1 MVIMRRR
8 IMIFDDDADILSIC
22 SYILQI
28 KGWEVLT
35 QTNCNNILEVLEK
48 STPDV
53 IVMDNWI
60 PDTGGI
66 VATQTI
72 KSHEPFKHIPVIYF
86 SANHDISNLAKQA
99 GTDYYLA
106 KPFDIQQF
114 EDMIED
120 VLENS
125 KCN

>member
-1 MVIMRRR
+1 MPGQ

-22 SYILQI
+22 THILQER
-28 KGWEVLT
+28 GWEVYT
-35 QTNCNNILEVLEK
+35 QNNCNNILEVIEK
-48 STPDV
+48 VKPDV

-66 VATQTI
+66 VATQKI
-72 KSHEPFKHIPVIYF
+72 KAHEPFKNIPVIYF

-106 KPFDIQQF
+106 KPFDIK
-114 EDMIED
+114 ELENLIEQ
-120 VLENS
+120 VLETN
-125 KCN
+125 KAIDN

>member
-1 MVIMRRR
+1 MPGQ

-28 KGWEVLT
+28 KGWEVHT
-35 QTNCNNILEVLEK
+35 KTNCNNILEVVEK
-48 STPDV
+48 VKPDV

-72 KSHEPFKHIPVIYF
+72 KAHEPFKHIPVIYF

-114 EDMIED
+114 EDLIEQ
-120 VLENS
+120 VLETS
-125 KCN
+125 RS